1 MRVKQKD
8 ESWKGF
14 KTFIGVTLIAI
25 HVILLLA
32 RLYNIS
38 NLGYDCNLACITGL
52 DSGSFLYLVGYNF
65 LIGFG
70 LLFLYLENKEITKLM
85 RYILVVILVIIVLSI
100 LGF

>member
-1 MRVKQKD
+1 MQAKQKD

-14 KTFIGVTLIAI
+14 KTFIGVTLIVI
-25 HVILLLA
+25 HVILMVA

-38 NLGYDCNLACITGL
+38 NLGYDCNLACITAL
-52 DSGSFLYLVGYNF
+52 DSGNFLYLVGYNF
-65 LIGFG
+65 LIVFG